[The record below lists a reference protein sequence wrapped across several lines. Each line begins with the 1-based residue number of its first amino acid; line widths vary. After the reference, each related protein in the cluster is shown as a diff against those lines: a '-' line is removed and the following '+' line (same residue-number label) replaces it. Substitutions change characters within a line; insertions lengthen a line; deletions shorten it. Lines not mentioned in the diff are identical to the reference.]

1 MTSPVKRG
9 RPRKAKPAA
18 TWQVGSF
25 QAEFDG
31 EYYTLRHGPGLII
44 RTKSEA
50 EFKATEELIKGA

>member
-1 MTSPVKRG
+1 MA
-9 RPRKAKPAA
+9 RPRKKLQTA

-31 EYYTLRHGPGLII
+31 EYYTLRHGNGLII
-44 RTKSEA
+44 RTKSET